1 MFQQATLPVSIDDG
15 VYLNIKDAQVF
26 GESLSGDYCFAEPF
40 PHIVIDNFLPIE
52 VIDKIYAN
60 FPMERLDGD
69 VMFELGYAGLHKRQV
84 QPANCNGFIREV
96 FGFFNSA
103 PVVQFLESLT
113 TIPSLIPDPHF
124 VGGGF
129 HETSAGG
136 KLGIHADFRINETLH
151 LNRRINMIIYLNKEW
166 DEVYG
171 GQLELWDKAM
181 KDKVHSIAPVYN
193 RCVIFNTDA
202 DSFHG
207 HPDPLMTPD
216 GITRKSLALYYYTA
230 SKRIYEDSVSH
241 STMYKARAN
250 DDAATKKEVSRL
262 TFDNYLKDLTPPVF
276 YRVFRRVSDKL
287 SRLVSGFSR

>member
-1 MFQQATLPVSIDDG
+1 VSIDDG
-15 VYLNIKDAQVF
+15 VYLNIKDAKVF

-52 VIDKIYAN
+52 LIDKIYAN